1 MESGPHSLKELGAR
15 VREEGGFLGYYLELG
30 ADTLLS
36 SLAFTL
42 PCLYWPLLL
51 ASACSLSP
59 PTVGMKASWIFLCS
73 PCATPIPNISFSS
86 GGVEGDL
93 TRVSLRTTRM
103 KRDKE
108 GQRLWG

>member
-15 VREEGGFLGYYLELG
+15 VGEEGGFLVCHLELG
-30 ADTLLS
+30 ADPLLS
-36 SLAFTL
+36 SPAFTL

-51 ASACSLSP
+51 ASACSPSP
-59 PTVGMKASWIFLCS
+59 PTVGMKVSWIFLCF

-93 TRVSLRTTRM
+93 TPVALRTTRM

-108 GQRLWG
+108 GQRLSG